1 MVSTRSNAVKEKE
14 KKPKKAKKQKEPK
27 EPKEPKGP
35 RITCKSIVKILK
47 RYTERPG

>member
-47 RYTERPG
+47 RCTEKTG